1 LESENSENSVKL
13 EQLDRELKSAQDE
26 YEEVDRDWERDKKA
40 LQDRHA
46 EVRKATGVLSDA
58 VKYKPPQA
66 WQEKFDALETSDENI
81 LAATL
86 EECDSELK
94 YLKKIDEAVKL

>member
-1 LESENSENSVKL
+1 M
-13 EQLDRELKSAQDE
+13 KSK
-26 YEEVDRDWERDKKA
+26 EVDRDWERDKKA

-58 VKYKPPQA
+58 VKYKPPQD

-94 YLKKIDEAVKL
+94 YLKKIDEATVKNIEQITEKRTE